1 LHEQE
6 VHVPA
11 ALEHVPQEPVVAVT
25 LVEGR
30 VGKEADPRSSGK
42 HAAKRLRG
50 SARVA
55 LVVSG
60 LGRVDLQQANGR
72 PSVSSIVSPSTTRV
86 TTAPEPSAPAG
97 APPAIVAAPVCVP
110 AGGSEPPEEWSV
122 VLVLQEAARASRLSA
137 ATAESRPGPI

>member
-1 LHEQE
+1 VHSPFALEEPDARSAALHEQE

-86 TTAPEPSAPAG
+86 TTAPG
-97 APPAIVAAPVCVP
+97 F
-110 AGGSEPPEEWSV
+110 GD
-122 VLVLQEAARASRLSA
+122 ASRSA
-137 ATAESRPGPI
+137 